1 MSFSTVPL
9 HLAIY
14 VGVVLAALGFLYSLY
29 ALWERF
35 ASGTILAGWTSIIML
50 VAIVGGIQLMLIGVI
65 GVYLG
70 KIYEEVKQRPLY
82 LVRASIGLGEPPV
95 EKP

>member
-1 MSFSTVPL
+1 
-9 HLAIY
+9 
-14 VGVVLAALGFLYSLY
+14 
-29 ALWERF
+29 
-35 ASGTILAGWTSIIML
+35 ML
-50 VAIVGGIQLMLIGVI
+50 VAIVGGIQLMLIGVL